1 MHIRNVLALLA
12 LPAGII
18 GYMLGAALIG
28 AIPVPDPVHGFLVA
42 FGPLLVAGLCAMPF
56 VIPFFDHMAKR
67 DLANA
72 PGRQG
77 GLEGRTSDPE
87 GRQGGLEGRTP
98 DPDARTR
105 DPKRHTPDPKRRRG
119 A

>member
-1 MHIRNVLALLA
+1 MHIRNILAVLA
-12 LPAGII
+12 LPAGVL
-18 GYMLGAALIG
+18 GYMLGVAVMG
-28 AIPVPDPVHGFLVA
+28 AIPVPDPIHGFLVA

-77 GLEGRTSDPE
+77 TPE
-87 GRQGGLEGRTP
+87 A
-98 DPDARTR
+98 DAAE
-105 DPKRHTPDPKRRRG
+105 PKRRRG